1 MQLLRVPMFN
11 HLSNHSERSLS
22 FPANYL
28 APLLTMLSPFFMPDQ
43 VEEQDVGLR
52 RLVGLLLLPRYLW
65 DRTRT
70 HNDDFSVLNL
80 QFSLANNAAFFGL
93 AAWIPRPLASLS
105 LVIFFHPIRWSF
117 FFLPDEPHI
126 KFLFNLST
134 PSRILGERTTHCI
147 V

>member
-1 MQLLRVPMFN
+1 MAFISVKISLGKEKEIPSQFHSWKLAISFNLRSSSPLLSGPQMQLLRVPMFN

-93 AAWIPRPLASLS
+93 AA
-105 LVIFFHPIRWSF
+105 
-117 FFLPDEPHI
+117 
-126 KFLFNLST
+126 
-134 PSRILGERTTHCI
+134 
-147 V
+147 